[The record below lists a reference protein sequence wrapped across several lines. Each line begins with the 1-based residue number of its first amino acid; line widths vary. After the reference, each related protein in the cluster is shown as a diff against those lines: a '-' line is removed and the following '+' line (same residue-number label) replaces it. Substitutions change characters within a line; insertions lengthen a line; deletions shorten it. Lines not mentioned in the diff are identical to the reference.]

1 MLLSWI
7 ACKSANT
14 HTHTHTHS
22 LIGVCTQK
30 DQIYIV
36 MEFMP
41 GGAFLDFLR
50 KKGAAQTK
58 SKLCSMVID
67 ASKVRTNSTSI
78 NVWAVGGFIIM
89 SMCNECCMSVHSL
102 VAR

>member
-7 ACKSANT
+7 AYTCKSANS
-14 HTHTHTHS
+14 HAHS

-67 ASKVRTNSTSI
+67 ASKVKTNSNPI
-78 NVWAVGGFIIM
+78 NVWAVGGFIAI
-89 SMCNECCMSVHSL
+89 SPCVQ
-102 VAR
+102 